1 MCPVFQ
7 IASRCSSQSPQ
18 PDMSRQRTSS
28 ANGQFPSLD
37 SPSPTHKRRAS
48 HHNENRLASTASH
61 RHRPS
66 SVSSAGPAQ
75 KSPAGGRPHHRG
87 FTSCSPRGQQQER
100 LERSL
105 SNVGDASVTSKP
117 PQHQTRCS
125 PERHYH
131 TPKILSSHHHTG
143 CFAPSAKH
151 AGGKAPSPAL
161 ATNRNRVASRRGIV
175 RVASADLSDPDPHS
189 GSAPGRKQV
198 SPFTITSRQLPASSR
213 RLTTGSPA
221 RSVSEPHDV
230 SAGLES
236 RDSTPP
242 SSPLEDRPVE
252 SKTLRKLSPRYNIRL
267 MLTNTVFADSQP
279 ADDAAAYCD
288 KEESSPLATVTSGAP
303 DKDVTDTVDKTQID
317 TDIAVA
323 PSAVDERTLV
333 RSHASLEQAAAEEQT
348 LESELTDGPEEIPPT
363 SEPLESSERPMG
375 VEELKSVAETEET
388 VEVREKDEA
397 EKAQA
402 TSPDGRF
409 LKFEKEVGRGS
420 FKTVF
425 QGLDALTGVAVAW
438 CELQVSFCFIY
449 SQSNAKFDFDQRGC
463 TMTIKGC

>member
-1 MCPVFQ
+1 MFLFYSQ

-37 SPSPTHKRRAS
+37 SPSPTHKRRAN
-48 HHNENRLASTASH
+48 HHNENRIASTAVH

-66 SVSSAGPAQ
+66 SVSSTAPAQ

-105 SNVGDASVTSKP
+105 SNVGDTSVTSKP

-125 PERHYH
+125 PERHH
-131 TPKILSSHHHTG
+131 HAPKILSSHHHTG
-143 CFAPSAKH
+143 CFSPSGKH

-161 ATNRNRVASRRGIV
+161 SANRNRAASRRGIV
-175 RVASADLSDPDPHS
+175 RVASADLSDTDPH
-189 GSAPGRKQV
+189 GTIPGRKGVQ
-198 SPFTITSRQLPASSR
+198 SSWTMSSKLPCGGRKTTATS
-213 RLTTGSPA
+213 GSPA

-242 SSPLEDRPVE
+242 SSPLDDRPIE
-252 SKTLRKLSPRYNIRL
+252 GKTLRKLSPRYNIRL
-267 MLTNTVFADSQP
+267 MLTNSAFTGPNSDSVGTEV
-279 ADDAAAYCD
+279 CD
-288 KEESSPLATVTSGAP
+288 KVSSPLATVTSAES
-303 DKDVTDTVDKTQID
+303 DKNVTDTVDKPAIVAD
-317 TDIAVA
+317 DSVA
-323 PSAVDERTLV
+323 PQTEDDRTLEP
-333 RSHASLEQAAAEEQT
+333 SHTSPEEAVTEEGNLET
-348 LESELTDGPEEIPPT
+348 ELTDGHPQEEEIPQA
-363 SEPLESSERPMG
+363 SEPLVLESNNRPIG
-375 VEELKSVAETEET
+375 GEELKSVETEET

-409 LKFEKEVGRGS
+409 LKFEEEVGRGS
-420 FKTVF
+420 FKTVYK
-425 QGLDALTGVAVAW
+425 GLDTLTGVAVAW
-438 CELQVSFCFIY
+438 CELQVSLLFI
-449 SQSNAKFDFDQRGC
+449 SVSSGRV
-463 TMTIKGC
+463 